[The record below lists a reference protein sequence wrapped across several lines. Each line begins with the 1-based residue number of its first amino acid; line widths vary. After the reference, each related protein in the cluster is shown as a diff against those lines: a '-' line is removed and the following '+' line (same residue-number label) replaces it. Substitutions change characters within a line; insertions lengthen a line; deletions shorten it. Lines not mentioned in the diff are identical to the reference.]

1 MLDHEDIQKRLTDLC
16 FNELSYS
23 SESQINFGI
32 NKLRGSIPFFTIGVN
47 RNSLNVF
54 IENNYIT
61 LEKYVEH
68 KIKGNKIIM
77 ICVIYKS
84 EVIENMEPNSIVDKA
99 REGHRFIEHLLVSGK
114 RIDNC
119 KHQIL
124 NSIENN
130 DINPIEKN
138 LIGII
143 DAICTENNIN
153 VYYTY
158 IDGKNYTRLTN
169 SQ

>member
-84 EVIENMEPNSIVDKA
+84 EIVENMEPNSIVDKA
-99 REGHRFIEHLLVSGK
+99 RKGHRFIENLLASNK
-114 RIDNC
+114 KIDDC

-124 NSIENN
+124 NALEKN

-138 LIGII
+138 LFGII
-143 DAICTENNIN
+143 DVRCSESGVSI
-153 VYYTY
+153 YYTY
-158 IDGKNYTRLTN
+158 IDGKYYTRLIDV
-169 SQ
+169 